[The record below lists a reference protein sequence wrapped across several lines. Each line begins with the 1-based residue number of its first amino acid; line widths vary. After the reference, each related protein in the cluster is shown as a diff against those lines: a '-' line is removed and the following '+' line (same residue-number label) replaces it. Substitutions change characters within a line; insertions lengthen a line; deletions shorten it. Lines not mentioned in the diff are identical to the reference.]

1 MLQLNTDS
9 GRFSQQIALKVLG
22 VSSSDGVEDWQE
34 RYRLPRHIRL
44 EVASSPGEAL
54 GRLRGCAYDAILAEF
69 PLAQWTPAELLEE
82 AKRIDPSLHF
92 LVVQSGCA
100 PQDAIRLVKLG
111 AQHVFADGPSPEELA
126 REMEAIAES
135 RRTRDV
141 AALMSALEGEPW
153 RRLLVGNSPAL
164 NRVCEIVRLVG
175 PRRSTVLIT
184 GETGTGKEM
193 VARALHLAGGDRA
206 GQPLVSVNCSAI
218 PETLLEAELFGH
230 VKGAFTGAAAARTG
244 RFEQADHGTIFFDEI
259 GDMPMDLQAKLLRVL
274 QEREFQRIGASETV
288 KVDVR
293 VVAATNVCLAERVS
307 QGKFRED
314 LYYRLNVVPVR
325 TPPLRERPQDIPLL
339 VEHFL
344 DKICRFEK
352 IPTRQVTR
360 ETLDRLDEYSW
371 PGNVRQLENA
381 VEMAVVLSG
390 ERKLLYPSDFPI
402 PSAGAPAHAVELGA
416 APLVP
421 VPDEGLDFE
430 RTVNAI
436 ERSILQQALEKTSGN
451 KKQAAD
457 MLKLKRTTL
466 SAKLRVLEA
475 TA

>member
-1 MLQLNTDS
+1 MLQVTTDS
-9 GRFSQQIALKVLG
+9 GRFSQQIALKLLG
-22 VSSSDGVEDWQE
+22 VSSSDGVEDWRE

-44 EVASSPGEAL
+44 EVASSPAEAL
-54 GRLRGCAYDAILAEF
+54 GRLRDCAYDAILAEF
-69 PLAQWTPAELLEE
+69 PLAQWSPDELLEE
-82 AKRIDPSLHF
+82 AKRIDPSVHF
-92 LVVQSGCA
+92 LVVQAGCG

-111 AQHVFADGPSPEELA
+111 AQHVFADGPAPEELA
-126 REMEAIAES
+126 QEMDAIAES

-175 PRRSTVLIT
+175 PRGSTVLIT

-193 VARALHLAGGDRA
+193 VARALHQTGERA
-206 GQPLVSVNCSAI
+206 SQPLVAVNCSAI

-230 VKGAFTGAAAARTG
+230 VKGAFTGAATARTG

-288 KVDVR
+288 KLDVR
-293 VVAATNVCLAERVS
+293 VVAATNVDLAERVS
-307 QGKFRED
+307 QGRFRED

-339 VEHFL
+339 VDHFL

-352 IPTRQVTR
+352 IPARQVTR
-360 ETLDRLDEYSW
+360 ETLDRLSEYPW

-402 PSAGAPAHAVELGA
+402 PSAGTPGHAAELA
-416 APLVP
+416 AVRLVS

-451 KKQAAD
+451 KKQAAN
-457 MLKLKRTTL
+457 MLRLKRTTL